1 MALSAGF
8 VAVGVARSSGDPYSR
23 WIVLGLLLSAA
34 GDAFLLS
41 DERRAFLGGLLCFL
55 LAHLAYAAAFAPIS
69 RPALPALGGIALLT
83 AAALAWLWPRL
94 GAMRIPVVGYAVAI
108 GLMLWL
114 ASGVERALVPAGALL
129 FWLSD
134 LTVAKRRFGPR
145 SPLDRAVGWP
155 LYFAGQYLLAFSVG
169 GGSLGG

>member
-23 WIVLGLLLSAA
+23 WILLGLVLSAA

-41 DERRAFLGGLLCFL
+41 DERRAFLGGLGCFL
-55 LAHLAYAAAFAPIS
+55 LAHLAYAAAFAPLS
-69 RPALPALGGIALLT
+69 RPGLPALAGIALAT
-83 AAALAWLWPRL
+83 AAVLAWLWPRL
-94 GAMRIPVVGYAVAI
+94 GSMRIPVVGYAVAI

-114 ASGVERALVPAGALL
+114 ASGVHRALVPVGALL

-155 LYFAGQYLLAFSVG
+155 LYFAGQYLLAFS
-169 GGSLGG
+169 LGAG

>member
-8 VAVGVARSSGDPYSR
+8 VVVGVARSAGDSYSR
-23 WIVLGLLLSAA
+23 WILLGLLLSAA

-41 DERRAFLGGLLCFL
+41 DERRAFQSGLGSFL
-55 LAHLAYAAAFAPIS
+55 LAHLAYAAAFGPIS
-69 RPALPALGGIALLT
+69 HPGLPALGAVALLT
-83 AAALAWLWPRL
+83 AAVLTWLWPRL
-94 GAMRIPVVGYAVAI
+94 GAMRLPVVVYAAAI

-114 ASGVERALVPAGALL
+114 ASGVDRTVVPAGALL

-155 LYFAGQYLLAFSVG
+155 LYFAGQYLLAFSTG
-169 GGSLGG
+169 GR

>member
-8 VAVGVARSSGDPYSR
+8 VAVGVARAGGDPYSR
-23 WIVLGLLLSAA
+23 WILIGLLLSAA

-41 DERRAFLGGLLCFL
+41 DERRAFLGGLVSFL
-55 LAHLAYAAAFAPIS
+55 LAHLAYAAAFGPVS
-69 RPALPALGGIALLT
+69 RPGVPALAGIALAT
-83 AAALAWLWPRL
+83 AAVLAWLWPRL
-94 GAMRIPVVGYAVAI
+94 GAMRIPVVGYATAI

-114 ASGVERALVPAGALL
+114 ASGVDRPLVPAGALL

-169 GGSLGG
+169 G